1 MGGTSLLN
9 ALVYTRGSKHDF
21 DEWEHLGATGWSYKD
36 VLPYF
41 KKSERILAEEL
52 QNSDVHGHDG
62 YLSVDIRK
70 HFELH
75 EWFLQAG
82 RDLGT
87 AIHNHVRIYLCKAYC
102 YRQISWLYF

>member
-1 MGGTSLLN
+1 MGGSSLLN
-9 ALVYTRGSKHDF
+9 YMVYTRGSKHDF

-62 YLSVDIRK
+62 YISVNAKKLFPLSK
-70 HFELH
+70 
-75 EWFLQAG
+75 WFLQAG
-82 RDLGT
+82 RDLGKT
-87 AIHNHVRIYLCKAYC
+87 IKT
-102 YRQISWLYF
+102 